1 MVNVYVLAFL
11 CTGNTNDTILLVRRC
26 ENQSFGSG
34 LYSIVGGKVE
44 EGETVEHAVIRE
56 VLEET
61 GLQVEIKE
69 KLQIIHEEGIQNGI
83 EFNYDNTAF
92 LVKPITRNYR
102 KQEDEVSEILVFNI
116 NNIPELA
123 FRQTEIVKSFLFNE
137 SIKLL
142 SRDIYG

>member
-1 MVNVYVLAFL
+1 MKPRASVSAIILMSNNEVLLTKRKGPPYKDFWCL
-11 CTGNTNDTILLVRRC
+11 P
-26 ENQSFGSG
+26 
-34 LYSIVGGKVE
+34 GGKVE

-69 KLQIIHEEGIQNGI
+69 KLQIIHEEGTQNGI